1 MLNSKYNKFILS
13 VLIDDIAILFDTIK
27 DTLEYPVPFG
37 NYKVGDYISEEGWN
51 YFQEQYD
58 KYVLKHSLK
67 LIDSDLIEC
76 DVADTSMHDIIF
88 SYDNNYYKVPIG
100 YSKSNFYMGWD
111 TNPEWLTENLE
122 KYKVVPKT
130 VTTTIYEYV

>member
-1 MLNSKYNKFILS
+1 MLESKYNKFILS
-13 VLIDDIAILFDTIK
+13 VIIDDIAILFDTIK

-37 NYKVGDYISEEGWN
+37 NYRVGDYISEEDWGS
-51 YFQEQYD
+51 FQKQYD
-58 KYVLKHSLK
+58 KYILEHCLI
-67 LIDSDLIEC
+67 LIDSDLIGC
-76 DVADTSMHDIIF
+76 DVTDITMYDTIF
-88 SYDNNYYKVPIG
+88 SYDGNYYKVPIG
-100 YSKSNFYMGWD
+100 YSKSPFYMGWD